1 MFDFFR
7 FNLAIYDT
15 DTVLT
20 GFPEEGRL
28 HLNSRHRLVPNE
40 ARQLHG
46 GVFSRSA
53 NRTFVG

>member
-1 MFDFFR
+1 MFNFFQ

-20 GFPEEGRL
+20 RSPEEGRL

-40 ARQLHG
+40 AHQLHG
-46 GVFSRSA
+46 GLFSRFA
-53 NRTFVG
+53 NRTLVG